1 MSGAFAGLSYS
12 WWSHKHNR
20 HHNAP
25 NQEGKDPDI
34 GPGALA
40 FTPAIAADRSGWVGW
55 FTRHQGYLFFPLLL
69 LEGANL
75 HLASV
80 RTLLRR
86 RDLKHRRLELTL
98 ILARLGSYLTALF
111 LLLPPAKAVVFLA
124 VQQGLFGLLLGASF
138 APNHKGMPLVPHTTK
153 IDFLRRQVLMSR
165 NIHGGLII
173 DFAMGGLNYQIEH
186 HLFPNMPRPN
196 LKKAQ
201 PIVRAYCHEQH
212 ISYRN

>member
-55 FTRHQGYLFFPLLL
+55 FTRQQGYLFFPLLL

-80 RTLLRR
+80 RTLLRP

-111 LLLPPAKAVVFLA
+111 LLLPPPRRWSSWPSSRACS
-124 VQQGLFGLLLGASF
+124 GCCS
-138 APNHKGMPLVPHTTK
+138 APRSPRTTK
-153 IDFLRRQVLMSR
+153 ACPWCRT
-165 NIHGGLII
+165 
-173 DFAMGGLNYQIEH
+173 
-186 HLFPNMPRPN
+186 PPRSTSCAA
-196 LKKAQ
+196 K
-201 PIVRAYCHEQH
+201 
-212 ISYRN
+212 S

>member
-1 MSGAFAGLSYS
+1 M
-12 WWSHKHNR
+12 
-20 HHNAP
+20 
-25 NQEGKDPDI
+25 
-34 GPGALA
+34 
-40 FTPAIAADRSGWVGW
+40 GW